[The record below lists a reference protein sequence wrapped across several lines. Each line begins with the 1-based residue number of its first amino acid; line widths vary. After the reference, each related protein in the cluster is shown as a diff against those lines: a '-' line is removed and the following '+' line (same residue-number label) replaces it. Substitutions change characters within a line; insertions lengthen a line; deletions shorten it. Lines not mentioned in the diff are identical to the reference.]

1 MKKKNVLI
9 IFGGK
14 SNEYEVSLKSASAV
28 IDNIDKNKY
37 NVMTIGITED
47 GKWLRYNGTTEDI
60 RNNTWYNHEECK
72 DAFISPCRS
81 HKGFIEVKN
90 LEAKVIP
97 VDVVFP
103 VLHGKYAE
111 DGTLQGLLELSGI
124 PFVGCKT
131 LSSAICMDKAIA
143 HNIVAKAGIKVTK
156 SIITYDKE
164 ENVEEIINEKNMRF
178 PMYVKP
184 AKSGSSIG
192 ITRITHIDELE
203 EALNEAYQH
212 DDKIVIEEE
221 IDGFEVGCA
230 VLGNKDIIVSGVDEI
245 ELQTEFFDFKEK
257 YTGTTAKTYSKAR
270 IEKSKAEEVRQTAKK
285 IYKVLSCEG
294 MARVDMFIDKNGEVF
309 FNEVNTIP
317 GFTATSR
324 YPKMMDLIG
333 LDYTKLIDKLIEVA
347 AKEEEEELCLVRG

>member
-1 MKKKNVLI
+1 MNKKNVLI

-28 IDNIDKNKY
+28 IDNIDKNKH
-37 NVMTIGITED
+37 NVITIGITEA

-60 RNNTWYNHEECK
+60 RRNTWYKNENCNE
-72 DAFISPCRS
+72 AFISPCRD

-90 LEAKVIP
+90 SQAEITP

-103 VLHGKYAE
+103 VLHGKFGE

-124 PFVGCKT
+124 PFIGCKT

-143 HNIVAKAGIKVTK
+143 HNIVGESGIKVTK
-156 SIITYDKE
+156 SIIVYKE
-164 ENVEEIINEKNMRF
+164 ENNVIHKINKKNVNL

-192 ITRITHIDELE
+192 ITRISNIEELHDAIDK
-203 EALNEAYQH
+203 AFIH
-212 DDKIVIEEE
+212 DNKVVIEEA

-230 VLGNKDIIVSGVDEI
+230 VLGSDEVIVGGVDEI
-245 ELQTEFFDFKEK
+245 ELSSGFFDFNEK
-257 YTGTTAKTYSKAR
+257 YTLETSKIHTPAR
-270 IEKSKAEEVRQTAKK
+270 IDEAKSQEIKKTAID
-285 IYKVLSCEG
+285 IYKLLSCEG
-294 MARVDMFIDKNGEVF
+294 MARVDMFIDKKGDIF

-317 GFTATSR
+317 GFTSNSR
-324 YPKMMDLIG
+324 YPKMMNLIG
-333 LDYTKLIDKLIEVA
+333 LSYTKLIDKLIEVTVS
-347 AKEEEEELCLVRG
+347 EEA